1 MNLIN
6 KTEGTILI
14 EGKEF
19 HKNDCSI
26 KEQIGY
32 LPSEIHLYDDFTVG
46 SMLDYHESFYQKDIH
61 KRRKELVK
69 RLKLKES
76 KKIEYLSLGNLKK

>member
-1 MNLIN
+1 MA
-6 KTEGTILI
+6 

-46 SMLDYHESFYQKDIH
+46 QL
-61 KRRKELVK
+61 L
-69 RLKLKES
+69 
-76 KKIEYLSLGNLKK
+76 